1 MDEVATFA
9 LTDAGQHVEAWSDM
23 LSASDPPILSTPIS
37 PFLGEHA
44 FRSEFICESAC
55 DVANLK
61 LRARYML

>member
-44 FRSEFICESAC
+44 FRSGSS
-55 DVANLK
+55 VNL
-61 LRARYML
+61 LVMWLI